1 MGNRSAIKM
10 TNGQVKIKTIDR
22 YVGEDIVG
30 ASISMFGER
39 IRVRRASFTNAE
51 VRVERSGIFVYLNGN
66 RMSYSATHLETEQKI
81 GIYLAV
87 QEKIDK
93 DEIVMEVF

>member
-1 MGNRSAIKM
+1 MGNRSMVKM
-10 TNGQVKIKTIDR
+10 TNGRVWIKTIDR
-22 YVGEDIVG
+22 YMGEDTVG

-39 IRVRRASFTNAE
+39 IRVRRAGYTSPE
-51 VRVERSGIFVYLNGN
+51 VRIERDGILVYLNGN
-66 RMSYSATHLETEQKI
+66 RMSYSGTHLETEQKI